1 MGDNRIGDQTGK
13 VGNEAKSGVAT
24 AAETVSG
31 GAGKVWTAGVEA
43 GNTIRDAA
51 IKTSEQVYDVAAK
64 TYEQGAQAAEYFG
77 RNTAEQPLLAL
88 LITGAVG
95 YALAYMI
102 HSR

>member
-1 MGDNRIGDQTGK
+1 MDDKIGD
-13 VGNEAKSGVAT
+13 EAKSGIASAVESA
-24 AAETVSG
+24 SDR
-31 GAGKVWTAGVEA
+31 AGKVWTAGVEA

-51 IKTSEQVYDVAAK
+51 IKTGEHVSDAATQ
-64 TYEQGAQAAEYFG
+64 TYKQGAQAADYVS

-88 LITGAVG
+88 LIAGAVG